1 MAWLYSPRAARM
13 HHILSSG
20 VERGVFRS
28 PTILSPRDTSEPEE
42 ESLRGRGGGRGRGAR
57 AAPAADRGRG
67 AGGDGGDA
75 DVHRHQCPV
84 SGDGVTEGA
93 ASGETRMGGGA
104 EQRPLQRPRSLQRS
118 LLRPT
123 AHPGLA
129 GRRPLCHPITGHRT
143 LVAVHV
149 SITTIPSG
157 SATAVRRRRRARAS
171 PAAAAAPSQALL
183 LRLRR
188 IPGGKDRWRT
198 KYASLDSAREDM
210 VHTRGARAVQPCHR
224 LSRLGARR
232 FVWVHTVAGGGA
244 RRYFSRC
251 SCR

>member
-1 MAWLYSPRAARM
+1 MLRPRTKLRALGPAWSCTSAQARSRCALKSHPLPPPTRATRQHVSTAAVAPPPLRPSAARAARAPPPPPPP
-13 HHILSSG
+13 LRLACSPPPPRFPAPPRFPPRLTRPAQTALRQRRSS
-20 VERGVFRS
+20 
-28 PTILSPRDTSEPEE
+28 D
-42 ESLRGRGGGRGRGAR
+42 R
-57 AAPAADRGRG
+57 AAVAA
-67 AGGDGGDA
+67 A
-75 DVHRHQCPV
+75 V
-84 SGDGVTEGA
+84 A
-93 ASGETRMGGGA
+93 A
-104 EQRPLQRPRSLQRS
+104 P
-118 LLRPT
+118 PT

-198 KYASLDSAREDM
+198 KYASLDDSAREDM